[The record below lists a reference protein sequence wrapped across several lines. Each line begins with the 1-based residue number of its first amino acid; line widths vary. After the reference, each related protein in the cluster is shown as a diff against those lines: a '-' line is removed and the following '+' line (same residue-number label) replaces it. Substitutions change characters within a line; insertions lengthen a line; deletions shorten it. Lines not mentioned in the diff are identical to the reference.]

1 MICSVCQQD
10 NDALTHLCS
19 RCGVRMD
26 RRVPPQLVLES
37 LFTRK
42 IFCGITVGSLV
53 LPLMLLAA
61 GLWGAWIIWDIFGY
75 SSYWSIA
82 GFAMLAP
89 GTIFTLSLLPIFR
102 RVQSF
107 LLGLGVFMMF
117 GMMTVAIAGLFLAI
131 YLSNRSYG

>member
-10 NDALTHLCS
+10 NDALTFLCS

-37 LFTRK
+37 LFTRE
-42 IFCGITVGSLV
+42 IIWGITVGSLV
-53 LPLMLLAA
+53 LPLMLLAG

-75 SSYWSIA
+75 SSYWSIV
-82 GFAMLAP
+82 GFALLAP
-89 GTIFTLSLLPIFR
+89 GTIFTFSLLPVFR
-102 RVQSF
+102 RIQSI

-117 GMMTVAIAGLFLAI
+117 GMMAVAIAGLFLAI

>member
-10 NDALTHLCS
+10 NDALTFLCS

-37 LFTRK
+37 LFTRE
-42 IFCGITVGSLV
+42 IFWGITVGSLV
-53 LPLMLLAA
+53 LPLMLLAG

-75 SSYWSIA
+75 SSYWSIV
-82 GFAMLAP
+82 GFALLAP
-89 GTIFTLSLLPIFR
+89 GTIFTFSLLPVFR
-102 RVQSF
+102 RIQSI

-117 GMMTVAIAGLFLAI
+117 GMMAVAIAGLFLAI

>member
-1 MICSVCQQD
+1 
-10 NDALTHLCS
+10 
-19 RCGVRMD
+19 MD

-37 LFTRK
+37 LFTRE
-42 IFCGITVGSLV
+42 IFWGITVGSLV
-53 LPLMLLAA
+53 LPLMLLAG

-75 SSYWSIA
+75 SSYWSIV

-107 LLGLGVFMMF
+107 LLGIGVFMMF
-117 GMMTVAIAGLFLAI
+117 GMMAVAIAGLFLAI